1 MTSLR
6 DCNDLPISAPTEF
19 YGNTNVLSGSDPN
32 IYGHGD
38 LYVNNNLY
46 VNNHSMFCQ
55 NVEVEGDIG
64 ITGELKIKKG
74 LTLSED
80 LGVSSSTYLNDLEV
94 KGQTIV
100 EDLTV
105 NLGTTFNNTITI
117 DGDLNITGEITQTSN
132 NRVLTK
138 INEIAKISD
147 EKSSGTDGGTF
158 VAGSWQIRDLNTLA
172 QNSSFASLSNNE
184 FTLGAGSYIMFFESP
199 AYNVNAHQIRLYNV
213 TDGSVLANGTNSY
226 ASSSCTYSK
235 LYQYVVLTTTK
246 TFRVEHRCS
255 ASKVDNGY
263 GIAGGWGP
271 EIYTNGIITKYT

>member
-6 DCNDLPISAPTEF
+6 NCDDLPIAAPTEF

-46 VNNHSMFCQ
+46 VNNHAMFCAD
-55 NVEVEGDIG
+55 VEMEGNMG
-64 ITGELKIKKG
+64 ITGDMNVNS
-74 LTLSED
+74 LTVQHQ
-80 LGVSSSTYLNDLEV
+80 LGVSCVSHLNDLNA
-94 KGQTIV
+94 KSTTLQ
-100 EDLTV
+100 DLTV

-117 DGDLNITGEITQTSN
+117 DGDLNITGEITQISN
-132 NRVLTK
+132 NRILTK
-138 INEIAKISD
+138 INEIAKLSD

-158 VAGSWQIRDLNTLA
+158 VAGSWQIRDLNTLT
-172 QNSSFASLSNNE
+172 QNSSFVSLSNNE
-184 FTLGAGSYIMFFESP
+184 FTLDEGSYIIFFESP
-199 AYNVNAHQIRLYNV
+199 AYNVNSHQIRLYNV
-213 TDGSVLANGTNSY
+213 TDGSVVANGTNSY

-235 LYQYVVLTTTK
+235 LYQYLVLTSSK
-246 TFRVEHRCS
+246 TFRVEHRCGV
-255 ASKVDNGY
+255 SKTDNGY